1 MTESR
6 PRLIQ
11 LLRRFPERV
20 VWAVFVLC
28 MGFVSIAIMAA
39 VAAIS
44 RTSFVF
50 PSLGPTAILFFFHP
64 MSPSASPR
72 HALFGHAIGIVC
84 GYGALLL
91 LGLQTAGSEMSG
103 SMSLRRLFA
112 VALSLAATGFLMI
125 LLKVAHAPAGATT
138 MIISLGLITAPFHL
152 MVIEMAVA
160 LLCAQSFLFNR
171 WVGVDYPVWVGPI
184 DSVMEHVAPYG
195 RYRLEEQGEQF
206 RSRK

>member
-1 MTESR
+1 MTEAR

-11 LLRRFPERV
+11 LLTRFPERL

-28 MGFVSIAIMAA
+28 MGFVSIAIMAV

-44 RTSFVF
+44 RTPFVF

-72 HALFGHAIGIVC
+72 HALVGHAIGIVC

-91 LGLQTAGSEMSG
+91 LGLQHAGSEMSG

-112 VALSLAATGFLMI
+112 VALSLAATAFFMI
-125 LLKVAHAPAGATT
+125 LLRVAHAPAGATT
-138 MIISLGLITAPFHL
+138 MIISMGLITAPVHL
-152 MVIEMAVA
+152 AVIEMAVA
-160 LLCAQSFLFNR
+160 LLCVQSFLFNR
-171 WVGVDYPVWVGPI
+171 WVGVDYPAWVGPI

-195 RYRLEEQGEQF
+195 RIRLEEQKEEF
-206 RSRK
+206 RPRT